1 MSVGLLRSVILL
13 LCLPVTGAASG
24 AIPSPESHFG
34 HEMGADKR
42 LVEWNEV
49 VRYFRRVADA
59 SDHVTFSELGKSTE
73 GRPFVMA
80 TIAAPATL
88 KNLRRYRR
96 IQSRL
101 ADPRQTICLVLAS

>member
-1 MSVGLLRSVILL
+1 MSVGLLRFVTLL

-73 GRPFVMA
+73 GRPFVMM
-80 TIAAPATL
+80 
-88 KNLRRYRR
+88 K
-96 IQSRL
+96 SRL
-101 ADPRQTICLVLAS
+101 HTKKRRRLFRPPTIHWNQLSGRTSKRR